1 MPALYDRQPSRPS
14 PEALSILTVSHPP
27 RAALGP
33 APGHTSL
40 RTLSQSAAG
49 TAGRNGGQGPG
60 GLHYRACC
68 QGAHQ
73 RGLTTETGGSIPRTW
88 ALINSKPTSGSIS
101 FCCSQ
106 GAMNGPT
113 LVGVIIPRF
122 AHIVKRSYSPP
133 FTHRRPVSHDI
144 YRTRAKK
151 DTGEFL
157 RMGYTGNSSSV
168 RWSSL
173 EGTEPCLRMPLV
185 LGAPLNRFA
194 PQSKLDSRARVCY
207 NWVQTKGPSSS
218 KEPNSPCT
226 SACIGRRHRSKCSLR
241 L

>member
-33 APGHTSL
+33 APGHISL

-88 ALINSKPTSGSIS
+88 TLINSKPTSGSIS

-106 GAMNGPT
+106 GTMNGPT
-113 LVGVIIPRF
+113 LVGIIIPRF
-122 AHIVKRSYSPP
+122 AHIVKRSYSPHSLIGAP
-133 FTHRRPVSHDI
+133 SLMIYTERELRKIRVNSYGWGTQGTPVASDGLPSK
-144 YRTRAKK
+144 AQNPAC
-151 DTGEFL
+151 
-157 RMGYTGNSSSV
+157 GYHSSSV
-168 RWSSL
+168 LPRIDL
-173 EGTEPCLRMPLV
+173 LPNRNLTP
-185 LGAPLNRFA
+185 APECAIIGFKPRA
-194 PQSKLDSRARVCY
+194 PQARKNRICPVRAH
-207 NWVQTKGPSSS
+207 S
-218 KEPNSPCT
+218 
-226 SACIGRRHRSKCSLR
+226 
-241 L
+241 